1 MTANLFVY
9 GTLMSSADGDLGAPQ
24 RARLARESRLLGP
37 AELQGRLYDLGRY
50 PGAVESAD
58 ATSVVHGEAVTLLD
72 PAATWRWLD
81 DYEGIAPGDP
91 DPEYARRLC
100 PVRLSDSAATA
111 WVYLYRWPTHRGRL
125 IASGRWRPAAEGR
138 PRT

>member
-9 GTLMSSADGDLGAPQ
+9 GTLMPGAQTHLGAPQ
-24 RARLARESRLLGP
+24 RARLARESRLLGS
-37 AELQGRLYDLGRY
+37 AQMQGRLYDLGDY
-50 PGAVESAD
+50 PGAIESAD
-58 ATSVVHGEAVTLLD
+58 PSMVVHGEVVSLLD

-100 PVRLSDSAATA
+100 PVRLSNSDATA

-125 IASGRWRPAAEGR
+125 IAAGRWQPTAEGR